1 MSTPFLIDLLICPQ
15 CKSEDLNYMESTS
28 TDGESYICGK
38 CDARYQMANSRPILF
53 AKSNALFT
61 EDHYVGSQKV
71 EHRPSRLAR
80 FIPQA
85 STNMSVHKILG
96 DMKTRLDSCPA
107 IIVVVGGG
115 RQRIWLD
122 PLLNGDS
129 KHKMIYC
136 DVDKWADIDV
146 FCDAHDLPFRNASV
160 DAVVTT
166 AVLEHVMYPEKAA
179 AEIARVMKTGALL
192 YSELPFMQQVHEGAY
207 DFTRYTM
214 SGHRRLF
221 SHFAEID
228 SGLVSGP
235 ATALYWSI
243 ENFVLSWFENELAR
257 KLVKAVLRTAL
268 FWLKYL
274 DYPLRNKAASL
285 DAASCTYFY
294 GRKAE
299 SVVTDSEIIAGYK
312 GRKAISHV

>member
-1 MSTPFLIDLLICPQ
+1 MSPPLLMDMLICPQ
-15 CKSEDLNYMESTS
+15 CKSEDLNYTERTS
-28 TDGESYICGK
+28 ADSESYICGK
-38 CDARYQMANSRPILF
+38 CGARYLVADSRPILF

-61 EDHYVGSQKV
+61 EDDYVGSQKV
-71 EHRPSRLAR
+71 EHCPSRLES

-85 STNMSVHKILG
+85 STNMSVQDILG
-96 DMKTRLDSCPA
+96 DMKKRLDACSA

-122 PLLNGDS
+122 PLLNGGGR
-129 KHKMIYC
+129 HKMIYC

-243 ENFVLSWFENELAR
+243 ENFALSWFENETPR

-274 DYPLRNKAASL
+274 DYPLRSKAGSL

-299 SVVTDSEIIAGYK
+299 AIVTDTQIIAGYK
-312 GRKAISHV
+312 GSKAISHV